1 MDCVAHHLS
10 EDFGLL
16 GSGIRPVRHP
26 SRHQSLGRIGACSLH
41 LGHHVFFI
49 FLEMKKDPVTCA
61 GGLEGPQRSINADLQ
76 DGACWHGDLSR
87 NGQWLGIGHV
97 NKLSMAAG

>member
-1 MDCVAHHLS
+1 MAHHLS

-26 SRHQSLGRIGACSLH
+26 SRHQPLGRIGASSLH

-49 FLEMKKDPVTCA
+49 FLEMKKEPVTCA
-61 GGLEGPQRSINADLQ
+61 GGGLEVPHRSINPDLQ
-76 DGACWHGDLSR
+76 DEASGFWVMR
-87 NGQWLGIGHV
+87 R
-97 NKLSMAAG
+97 